1 MNLKH
6 FECTFGSGVELQ
18 EINICINQHPNTYGL
33 GLKNRMKK
41 INFLD
46 FYLRSC
52 LFGNSVFVIHLKKF
66 LNLK

>member
-18 EINICINQHPNTYGL
+18 EINICMNQHPNTYGL
-33 GLKNRMKK
+33 GLKNTMKK

-52 LFGNSVFVIHLKKF
+52 LFGNFQVTQDSSIYSS
-66 LNLK
+66 